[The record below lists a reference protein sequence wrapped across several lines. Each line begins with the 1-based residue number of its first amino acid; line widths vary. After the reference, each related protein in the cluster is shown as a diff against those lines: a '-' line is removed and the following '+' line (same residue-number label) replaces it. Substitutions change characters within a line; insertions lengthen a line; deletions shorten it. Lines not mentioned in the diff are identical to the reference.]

1 MRALP
6 APPGSAQITL
16 KEGPAE
22 GKTRTPHQTRRRAGA
37 SPHEFRVPSHGALLP
52 TSSRC
57 APGRIPFGPRSGW
70 APVPPVPLAPRA
82 YLAAAAAAAET
93 AAAAAAPREARA
105 SRRGLRAAGR
115 PWLVCPLA
123 RGSALTGRAAW
134 GGGQTEQS
142 RTVGS
147 RRDSGGD
154 RLAWPGSR
162 RCPPSRSGTRA
173 RRAEP
178 RLLQPHPQSRAQP
191 HPPPWGF
198 RASAGERGA
207 LASDNRDALVL

>member
-1 MRALP
+1 MQKLREASGKRGSTHPHSPLLLSLLP
-6 APPGSAQITL
+6 APLDHCHS
-16 KEGPAE
+16 
-22 GKTRTPHQTRRRAGA
+22 PHPHPSLA
-37 SPHEFRVPSHGALLP
+37 SPPPAHAVSRVVFQK
-52 TSSRC
+52 C
-57 APGRIPFGPRSGW
+57 K
-70 APVPPVPLAPRA
+70 V

-173 RRAEP
+173 RRAES